1 MGREDPAQCCQK
13 RGAAGERCHFCIEL
27 IDPEILTA
35 SDRAA
40 TLLLVGDPDQRIPIQ
55 LTPKEV
61 TVIRH

>member
-1 MGREDPAQCCQK
+1 VGREDPAQLGFHEGK
-13 RGAAGERCHFCIEL
+13 T
-27 IDPEILTA
+27 EILTA

-40 TLLLVGDPDQRIPIQ
+40 TLLLAGDLDQRIPIQ